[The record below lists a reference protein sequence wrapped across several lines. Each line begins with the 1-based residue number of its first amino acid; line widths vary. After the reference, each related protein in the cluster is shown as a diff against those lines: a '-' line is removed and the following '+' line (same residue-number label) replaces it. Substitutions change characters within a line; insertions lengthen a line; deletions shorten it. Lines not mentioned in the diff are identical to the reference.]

1 MVDSM
6 LVDWRSLA
14 LVGVGEVRSIRVLP
28 HVMYIAYSY
37 SLGWFQ
43 YHYFVNLIKFI
54 CFIPMDI
61 RLLYT

>member
-6 LVDWRSLA
+6 LVEGLSLA
-14 LVGVGEVRSIRVLP
+14 LVGMGEVRSIRVLP

-37 SLGWFQ
+37 PLGMFQ
-43 YHYFVNLIKFI
+43 CHHFVNSTKFI
-54 CFIPMDI
+54 WFIHMYI

>member
-1 MVDSM
+1 M

-37 SLGWFQ
+37 PLGMFQ
-43 YHYFVNLIKFI
+43 YHHFVNAIKFI
-54 CFIPMDI
+54 WFIHMYI

>member
-6 LVDWRSLA
+6 LVEGLSLA